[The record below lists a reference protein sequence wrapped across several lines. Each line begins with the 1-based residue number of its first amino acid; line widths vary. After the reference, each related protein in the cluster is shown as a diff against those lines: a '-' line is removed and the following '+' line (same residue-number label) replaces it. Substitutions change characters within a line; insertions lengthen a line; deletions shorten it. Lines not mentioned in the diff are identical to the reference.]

1 MGAATTIMH
10 KKSTHANLRLAIV
23 EEKDFFFGSNGI
35 GKLSLNWEWCDFGV
49 NRCSV
54 YIERSGWYEQRH

>member
-1 MGAATTIMH
+1 MVAWAMGAATTIMH

-35 GKLSLNWEWCDFGV
+35 GKLSLNLGV
-49 NRCSV
+49 V
-54 YIERSGWYEQRH
+54 